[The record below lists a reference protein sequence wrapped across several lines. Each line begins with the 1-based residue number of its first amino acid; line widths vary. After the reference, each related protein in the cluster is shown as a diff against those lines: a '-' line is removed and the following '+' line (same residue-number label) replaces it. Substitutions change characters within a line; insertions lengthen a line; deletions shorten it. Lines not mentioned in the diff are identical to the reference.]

1 MPDRISRRTQQ
12 EDAKQ
17 LNMATP
23 GVGEDIED
31 ICTRCGDTWHV
42 VMAKIGDRVAK
53 VVCKLCGSQHNYRG
67 EKNTPVPNGGGGSWG
82 RPRRRKASRSF
93 GVPAPQ
99 VADFDPTKPPR
110 GYSPRETYLP
120 GERVIHA
127 TFGVGVVA
135 AIPGPGK
142 VDVQFPGGARTL
154 ACAKTASTLE
164 RPVAVTNLSVPDS
177 PASKAGP
184 GRA

>member
-1 MPDRISRRTQQ
+1 
-12 EDAKQ
+12 
-17 LNMATP
+17 MATP

-67 EKNTPVPNGGGGSWG
+67 EKNAQAPKSTGNSWS
-82 RPRRRKASRSF
+82 RPRRKKAGRANAT
-93 GVPAPQ
+93 PAPQ
-99 VADFDPTKPPR
+99 VVDFDPSKPPR
-110 GYSPRETYLP
+110 GYSPQQAFLP

-135 AIPGPGK
+135 ATPGPGK
-142 VDVQFPGGARTL
+142 VDVQFPSGVRTL
-154 ACAKTASTLE
+154 ACAKEGAHLE
-164 RPVAVTNLSVPDS
+164 RPVAVQNLSVPDS
-177 PASKAGP
+177 PAPKGGT
-184 GRA
+184 GRT

>member
-1 MPDRISRRTQQ
+1 
-12 EDAKQ
+12 
-17 LNMATP
+17 MATP

-42 VMAKIGDRVAK
+42 VMAKIGERVAK

-67 EKNTPVPNGGGGSWG
+67 EKNAPAPSGGEEAALGGARAGARRGVQPARRRRAWPTSTLPSRRAVT
-82 RPRRRKASRSF
+82 RPRT
-93 GVPAPQ
+93 
-99 VADFDPTKPPR
+99 PT
-110 GYSPRETYLP
+110 LP

-135 AIPGPGK
+135 ATPGPGK

-164 RPVAVTNLSVPDS
+164 RPIAVTNLAVPDS
-177 PASKAGP
+177 PVAKGGS

>member
-1 MPDRISRRTQQ
+1 
-12 EDAKQ
+12 
-17 LNMATP
+17 MATP

-42 VMAKIGDRVAK
+42 VMAKIGERVAK

-67 EKNTPVPNGGGGSWG
+67 DKNAPAPSKAGTGSSWG
-82 RPRRRKASRSF
+82 RPRRRKAGRATT
-93 GVPAPQ
+93 PAPRM
-99 VADFDPTKPPR
+99 ADFDPAKPPR
-110 GYSPRETYLP
+110 GYSPKDEYFP

-135 AIPGPGK
+135 ATPGPGK
-142 VDVQFPGGARTL
+142 VDVQFPTGARTL
-154 ACAKTASTLE
+154 ACAKTMSTLE

-177 PASKAGP
+177 PMPKGGS

>member
-1 MPDRISRRTQQ
+1 MDVHTQQ
-12 EDAKQ
+12 EAAKQ
-17 LNMATP
+17 LIMATP

-42 VMAKIGDRVAK
+42 VMAKLGDRVAK

-67 EKNTPVPNGGGGSWG
+67 EQSAPSKGASSWG
-82 RPRRRKASRSF
+82 RTRRHRS
-93 GVPAPQ
+93 GRAAAAPAPP

-110 GYSPRETYLP
+110 GYSPKDKYLP

-135 AIPGPGK
+135 AVPGPGK

-154 ACAKTASTLE
+154 ACAKITSRLE
-164 RPVAVTNLSVPDS
+164 RPVAVESLAVPDS
-177 PASKAGP
+177 PEPKARP
-184 GRA
+184 RHS

>member
-1 MPDRISRRTQQ
+1 
-12 EDAKQ
+12 
-17 LNMATP
+17 MATP

-67 EKNTPVPNGGGGSWG
+67 EKNAPAPSSGGSGSTWG
-82 RPRRRKASRSF
+82 RSRRRKTRTNT
-93 GVPAPQ
+93 PAPQ
-99 VADFDPTKPPR
+99 MADFDPSKPPR
-110 GYSPRETYLP
+110 GYSPRDSYVP

-127 TFGVGVVA
+127 SFGVGVVA
-135 AIPGPGK
+135 GTPGPGK
-142 VDVQFPGGARTL
+142 VDVQFPNGARTL
-154 ACAKTASTLE
+154 ACAKVSAHLE

-177 PASKAGP
+177 PVAKARS
-184 GRA
+184 GRD

>member
-1 MPDRISRRTQQ
+1 MPGTMEFRRLQ
-12 EDAKQ
+12 EAAKQ
-17 LNMATP
+17 LIMATP

-42 VMAKIGDRVAK
+42 VMAKLGDRVAK

-67 EKNTPVPNGGGGSWG
+67 EKNAPVAATGTWG
-82 RPRRRKASRSF
+82 RTRRRRP
-93 GVPAPQ
+93 GRPQVVPAPFIPE
-99 VADFDPTKPPR
+99 FDPAKPPR
-110 GYSPRETYLP
+110 GYSPRDTYLP

-154 ACAKTASTLE
+154 ACAKVVAKLE
-164 RPVAVTNLSVPDS
+164 RPIAVESLAVPDS
-177 PASKAGP
+177 PVPKAGP
-184 GRA
+184 RRS